1 MSIEKRRKKR
11 DVLLISLS
19 AFFADMGYQ
28 AILAGFPVLLV
39 FVLHEPVYLLGV
51 VYAVT
56 YGGGAVLGFAGGII
70 GDRIGRKRT
79 AIAGNIFILLL
90 SLVGLATGAVE
101 AAALYIMGWWSR
113 DFRSPSRRAM
123 LSDVT
128 NKKERRWAF
137 GMLHVF
143 DIGGGAIAVTYLLVL
158 LYLKVPIRT
167 IFILTALP
175 ISISTVC
182 LILVRHRAR
191 PMKQKQIIP
200 LKKASG
206 STLKGILISTALFG
220 FSFYSLGFPILTIAQ
235 ESNSSIL
242 GILSYAIYLAFS
254 AIAGYMIGV
263 YARKLNMVKGLSV
276 FGYGLAAIASL
287 LIAVSYALGLA
298 ITFSYIAI
306 ALLGIAVGAIETFE
320 PTIISLLSKKDGEAR
335 GMGYL
340 TASRSI
346 GLFTANVGMGLL
358 YEVSPAYSYLYAFV
372 ISVTAAATMLYLG
385 RGFG

>member
-1 MSIEKRRKKR
+1 
-11 DVLLISLS
+11 
-19 AFFADMGYQ
+19 MGYQ

-39 FVLHEPVYLLGV
+39 FVLHEPAYVLGA

-90 SLVGLATGAVE
+90 SLIGLATGAVE

-123 LSDVT
+123 LSDAT
-128 NKKERRWAF
+128 NKKSRRWAF

-158 LYLKVPIRT
+158 LYLNVPIRT
-167 IFILTALP
+167 VFILTALP

-182 LILVRHRAR
+182 LMLVRHRAR
-191 PMKQKQIIP
+191 PMKQKRIMP
-200 LKKASG
+200 SEKAPG
-206 STLKGILISTALFG
+206 STLKGVLISTALFG

-235 ESNSSIL
+235 ESNSSML

-254 AIAGYMIGV
+254 AIAGYAIGI

-298 ITFSYIAI
+298 ITVSYIAI

-346 GLFTANVGMGLL
+346 GLFIANVGMGLL

-372 ISVTAAATMLYLG
+372 ISVSAAATMLYLG